1 MLFKITV
8 FRTTSIMFVV
18 ALQVRTVSLQHLHV
32 HVLPRKSKVKGLE
45 SGKFDVSHDRPERT
59 LEEMSEEASVLRP
72 YFNQ

>member
-1 MLFKITV
+1 M
-8 FRTTSIMFVV
+8 TSIIFVL
-18 ALQVRTVSLQHLHV
+18 ALQVHTMSLQHLHV

-59 LEEMSEEASVLRP
+59 LDEMSEEASMLRP